1 MVLLEMKVR
10 VPLKGKPEFLLSYHA
25 VHCRTCQLYWKELTK
40 EVNVSQAGVMPSFG
54 VFSKKDVKHR
64 DYLPFSELAN
74 SHNLAPGVL
83 G

>member
-1 MVLLEMKVR
+1 MKVR
-10 VPLKGKPEFLLSYHA
+10 VPLKGKAEFLLWYHA
-25 VHCRTCQLYWKELTK
+25 VYGRTSQLFWKLLVK
-40 EVNVSQAGVMPSFG
+40 EVDISQAGATPSFG
-54 VFSKKDVKHR
+54 MFPKEDAMHR